1 MNVKRL
7 LSLLALSTAIIGIG
21 TVNAEANNNIYYTN
35 PNGINLTEKEYNL
48 VKTMFDDHFLEIMN
62 QEDYNYINRLDVNNK
77 EVEVTVKEPDYI
89 QSRTSSYVET
99 QAKRLAIGK
108 SCTGNSCAI
117 IMNNTWKYVPK
128 VKSYDVIGAMLS
140 NTSVYGDGYVT
151 IFKFDGTN
159 HVCNNYVKNSDG
171 IGCSYKLDSS
181 ATEEFYTYMSF
192 DVYAGGLVYG
202 SYQHATR
209 TVTLSQSKNYSFN
222 INGYG
227 NVFLFNTTEARN
239 SYDGMGGVSIYV

>member
-1 MNVKRL
+1 MKRL

-108 SCTGNSCAI
+108 SCDSNACTI
-117 IMNNTWKYVPK
+117 MMNNTWKYVPK
-128 VKSYDVIGAMLS
+128 VKSYDVIGAMFS
-140 NTSVYGDGYVT
+140 NTSLYDNSNFT

-159 HVCNNYVKNSDG
+159 HTCNNYVINSEG
-171 IGCSYKLDSS
+171 IGCSYKLDSN
-181 ATEEFYTYMSF
+181 ATEEFYTYMTFTVHTS
-192 DVYAGGLVYG
+192 GLVYG
-202 SYQHATR
+202 SYQHATSS
-209 TVTLSQSKNYSFN
+209 VTLSQSKNYSFN

-227 NVFLFNTTEARN
+227 NVFLFNTTKARN

>member
-1 MNVKRL
+1 
-7 LSLLALSTAIIGIG
+7 
-21 TVNAEANNNIYYTN
+21 
-35 PNGINLTEKEYNL
+35 
-48 VKTMFDDHFLEIMN
+48 
-62 QEDYNYINRLDVNNK
+62 
-77 EVEVTVKEPDYI
+77 
-89 QSRTSSYVET
+89 
-99 QAKRLAIGK
+99 
-108 SCTGNSCAI
+108 
-117 IMNNTWKYVPK
+117 MNNTWKYVPK

-171 IGCSYKLDSS
+171 IGCSYKLDSN

-192 DVYAGGLVYG
+192 DVYTGGLVYG
-202 SYQHATR
+202 SYQHATSS
-209 TVTLSQSKNYSFN
+209 VTLSQSKNYSFN

-227 NVFLFNTTEARN
+227 NVFLFNTTKARS

>member
-1 MNVKRL
+1 MKRL

-108 SCTGNSCAI
+108 SCDSNACTI
-117 IMNNTWKYVPK
+117 MMNNTWKYVPK
-128 VKSYDVIGAMLS
+128 VKSYDVIGAMFS
-140 NTSVYGDGYVT
+140 NTSLYDNSNFT
-151 IFKFDGTN
+151 I
-159 HVCNNYVKNSDG
+159 
-171 IGCSYKLDSS
+171 
-181 ATEEFYTYMSF
+181 
-192 DVYAGGLVYG
+192 
-202 SYQHATR
+202 
-209 TVTLSQSKNYSFN
+209 
-222 INGYG
+222 
-227 NVFLFNTTEARN
+227 
-239 SYDGMGGVSIYV
+239 

>member
-1 MNVKRL
+1 MKRL
-7 LSLLALSTAIIGIG
+7 LSLLVLSTAIIGIG

-77 EVEVTVKEPDYI
+77 EVEITVKEPDYI

-117 IMNNTWKYVPK
+117 IINNTWKYVPK

-140 NTSVYGDGYVT
+140 NTYGYVT

-192 DVYAGGLVYG
+192 DVYTGGLVYG
-202 SYQHATR
+202 SYQHAISS
-209 TVTLSQSKNYSFN
+209 VTLSQSKNYSFD

-227 NVFLFNTTEARN
+227 NVFLFNTTKARN
-239 SYDGMGGVSIYV
+239 SYDGMDGVSIYV